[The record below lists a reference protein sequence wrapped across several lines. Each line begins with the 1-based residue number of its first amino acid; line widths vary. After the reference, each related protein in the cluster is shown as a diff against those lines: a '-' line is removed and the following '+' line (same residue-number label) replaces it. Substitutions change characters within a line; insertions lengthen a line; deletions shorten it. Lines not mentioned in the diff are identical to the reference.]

1 MEADAFNPA
10 PQPPMGAPS
19 LISPY
24 TQNLVEHIDRLKL
37 DVQRIIPI
45 HYPADNR
52 NVGPGELVKMVG
64 RGN

>member
-1 MEADAFNPA
+1 MEADAFNPP
-10 PQPPMGAPS
+10 PQPPMAAPPS
-19 LISPY
+19 SARTPRILPR
-24 TQNLVEHIDRLKL
+24 HIDRLKL

-52 NVGPGELVKMVG
+52 NVGPGELMKMVG